1 MWSKKS
7 VDELSLEELERLV
20 LLKRREERQR
30 RLRRRVPSVPDVPP
44 PPPPDVRRHDDLA
57 FMGRAHRKRAR
68 WIRGLR
74 RNAPW
79 QDRVLF
85 LVEMLAL
92 VGLVVTLVLF
102 MAERE
107 ELNAE
112 SLRAMAASISEEA
125 DPGSH
130 TTTQELPSILP
141 GRPPPPGDTQPIY
154 PALYA
159 DRIVPSTVQNPE
171 PLLDEAEAQRLPAR
185 IRIPK
190 INVDAPIVLGDD
202 WESLKKGVGWY
213 LASAKPGERGNI
225 VLSAHNDIYGEI
237 FRYLHKLEAGDEV
250 FIYDRAGRE
259 YRYVVAVKRIVEPT
273 AVEVL
278 RQTNEP
284 IATLITCYPYLI
296 DTQRLVV
303 VAELQP

>member
-1 MWSKKS
+1 MVNLLKGETMRYKRS
-7 VDELSLEELERLV
+7 VDDLSLEELERLV

-30 RLRRRVPSVPDVPP
+30 RLRRKSTTFAEVPP

-57 FMGRAHRKRAR
+57 FMGRARRKRAR
-68 WIRGLR
+68 WARGLR

-92 VGLVVTLVLF
+92 VGLVITLVLF

-112 SLRAMAASISEEA
+112 SLRAMASAVEET

-130 TTTQELPSILP
+130 TSTQALPRVLP
-141 GRPPPPGDTQPIY
+141 GRPPPPADTQPIY

-171 PLLDEAEAQRLPAR
+171 PLLDEVEAQRLPAR

-225 VLSAHNDIYGEI
+225 VLS
-237 FRYLHKLEAGDEV
+237 R
-250 FIYDRAGRE
+250 
-259 YRYVVAVKRIVEPT
+259 PT
-273 AVEVL
+273 MTSTAKSS
-278 RQTNEP
+278 
-284 IATLITCYPYLI
+284 ATSTSWRKAMKSSSTIGPAASTATWWP
-296 DTQRLVV
+296 
-303 VAELQP
+303 